1 MLSATD
7 FTAPLEV
14 DVNVTGAG
22 ALLVQEECLNVLCT
36 HIKSYLLTSVTA
48 KINK

>member
-14 DVNVTGAG
+14 DVNVTGA
-22 ALLVQEECLNVLCT
+22 LLVQEECLNVLYT
-36 HIKSYLLTSVTA
+36 HIKSYLLTSVIA